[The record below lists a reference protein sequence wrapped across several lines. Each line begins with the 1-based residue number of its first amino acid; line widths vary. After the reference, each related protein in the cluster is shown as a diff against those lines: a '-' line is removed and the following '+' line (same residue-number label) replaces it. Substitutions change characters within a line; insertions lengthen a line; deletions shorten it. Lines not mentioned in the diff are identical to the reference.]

1 MEGTAVVLSE
11 RDLARRF
18 GISGATLR
26 RLRKL
31 GEAPASI
38 QLSER
43 RRVYLQESVD
53 EWLRRLQAA
62 QRETQESGERLAAL
76 GYYDAPDKEAWIRER
91 IGSR

>member
-1 MEGTAVVLSE
+1 MEGLGVVLSE
-11 RDLARRF
+11 RDLAKRF
-18 GISGATLR
+18 GISSATLR

-43 RRVYLQESVD
+43 KRVYLQESVN

-62 QRETQESGERLAAL
+62 QSEAQRAGEHLAAL